1 MSPTELIL
9 DEPPAQTFVVKLDP
23 SWSHALPRA
32 PVRLLFP
39 GSVRR
44 ASMPS
49 AAVARLLVFWRKYR
63 WYRVQGYPRAVAREK
78 AWWHAREAPCPLV
91 MAMRSLAPA

>member
-1 MSPTELIL
+1 MSPAELIL
-9 DEPPAQTFVVKLDP
+9 DEPPQTFVVTLDP
-23 SWSHALPRA
+23 SWSYSPPGA
-32 PVRLLFP
+32 PVRLLPP

-63 WYRVQGYPRAVAREK
+63 WYRVQGYPRTVAREK

-91 MAMRSLAPA
+91 MAMRSVAPA